1 MSTRTPIAIPI
12 PGLLV
17 LVALAIAAAT
27 SLSFGSGQLPKH
39 AWDRHPTT
47 ITQQGHSESHSRV
60 GALNQV
66 QLTEETTAPAGGE
79 PSRGVPQEGSPGI
92 GIQRFADADPGT
104 LGLEAQQAVPNCL
117 PKRCPRPQR

>member
-1 MSTRTPIAIPI
+1 MSTRAPIAIPI

-17 LVALAIAAAT
+17 LAALAIAAAT

-39 AWDRHPTT
+39 ALGGHPTT
-47 ITQQGHSESHSRV
+47 ITRQGQSESHSRA

-66 QLTEETTAPAGGE
+66 QLTEETTAPISGE
-79 PSRGVPQEGSPGI
+79 PSGGVPQEGSPGI
-92 GIQRFADADPGT
+92 GIQRFADAEPGT
-104 LGLEAQQAVPNCL
+104 LGLEARQAVPNCL